1 MLELIWTSLA
11 LAVVHAVGEEGG
23 TPQNGTLVIDLLNM
37 QWWQALGAFIAA
49 LGISPAPWLLGL
61 ATGKIQFTSTADAA
75 HARELAAREKAYEDQ
90 LAQME
95 KYHGT
100 VVAQKDERYD
110 DLVRTNARN
119 IEVADQQ
126 KARGD
131 KLEDALTQAAVVI
144 EQNSHVLL
152 ELKQSAEE
160 VTPGG

>member
-1 MLELIWTSLA
+1 MLELIWATITM
-11 LAVVHAVGEEGG
+11 AVVHAAGEEGAV
-23 TPQNGTLVIDLLNM
+23 PQNGTLIIDLLNM
-37 QWWQALGAFIAA
+37 QWWQALGAFVAA
-49 LGISPAPWLLGL
+49 AGLSPAPWILGL

-75 HARELAAREKAYEDQ
+75 HARELAAREKSYEDQ
-90 LAQME
+90 IEQLE
-95 KYHGT
+95 RYHVT
-100 VVAQKDERYD
+100 VVSQRDERYA
-110 DLVRTNARN
+110 DLVKTNERN